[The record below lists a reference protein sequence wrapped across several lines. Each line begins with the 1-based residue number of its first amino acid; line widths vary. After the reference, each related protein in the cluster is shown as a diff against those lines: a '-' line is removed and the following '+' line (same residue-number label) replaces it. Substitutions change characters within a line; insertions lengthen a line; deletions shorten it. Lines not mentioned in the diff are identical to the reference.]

1 MSRLVKLIF
10 FIASTIGRASK
21 LLMSICS
28 TSVDSSSAL
37 RVSLM
42 RASVVILVSM
52 NSLPSRLR
60 EGLGEGVS
68 ECRGG
73 TCPPPGPPASGRG
86 VKLQRNDVRRDGAFL
101 RSGVKRRQ
109 RLVGDD
115 HPHIRSEAVEA
126 GPHRAAIG
134 AEHADLDIIE
144 IGRAHV

>member
-60 EGLGEGVS
+60 EGVS

-86 VKLQRNDVRRDGAFL
+86 VKLQRNDVRRDGEFL
-101 RSGVKRRQ
+101 RSGVQRRH
-109 RLVGDD
+109 RPVGYD
-115 HPHIRSEAVEA
+115 HIHLRTEAVEA
-126 GPHRAAIG
+126 GPHTPEERRDG
-134 AEHADLDIIE
+134 KE
-144 IGRAHV
+144 